1 MKVFISWSGLQR
13 KHIAHALRIWLRLV
27 IQHIDP
33 WMSELDIGAGQRWGN
48 ELWKELQDSQFGVVC
63 LTAENLQAPW
73 MHFET
78 GALAKAV
85 DQRVCPYLYEIQPG
99 IVQGPL
105 SQFQMKKTDKTG
117 TRELL
122 QSINDAST
130 SLHEKALPIED
141 LNEAFETWWPK
152 LEAKLNTVPPT
163 ATTVPPRREAVDMLE
178 ELLELVRNLARSS
191 PSRDD
196 LLELVRTIG
205 RSSPSRDDPVLEFV
219 RNLARSSP
227 FRDELLELVRTI
239 GKSSPSRDDLL
250 EALGKPSRS
259 AHSGGYG
266 RSATSEP
273 ILPPNEPQEG
283 APPPK

>member
-1 MKVFISWSGLQR
+1 MKVFISWSGPQS
-13 KHIAHALRIWLRLV
+13 KHIAHALRIWLRSV
-27 IQHIDP
+27 IQSIDP

-48 ELWKELQDSQFGVVC
+48 ELWKELQDSRFGVVC

-85 DQRVCPYLYEIQPG
+85 EQRVCPYLYEIQPG

-122 QSINDAST
+122 QSINEASS
-130 SLHEKALPIED
+130 SLNERALPIAD

-163 ATTVPPRREAVDMLE
+163 TTPAPPRREAADMLE
-178 ELLELVRNLARSS
+178 ELLELVR
-191 PSRDD
+191 D
-196 LLELVRTIG
+196 I
-205 RSSPSRDDPVLEFV
+205 V
-219 RNLARSSP
+219 RNLPLSSQ
-227 FRDELLELVRTI
+227 
-239 GKSSPSRDDLL
+239 SML
-250 EALGKPSRS
+250 EAARQTMAAYNPSMGHAS
-259 AHSGGYG
+259 VMG
-266 RSATSEP
+266 RVVVTEP
-273 ILPPNEPQEG
+273 ILTSRIDVPSPNEPQE
-283 APPPK
+283 

>member
-1 MKVFISWSGLQR
+1 MKVFISWSGLQS

-33 WMSELDIGAGQRWGN
+33 WMSELDIDAGQRWVN
-48 ELWKELQDSQFGVVC
+48 ELWKGLQDSRFGIVC

-122 QSINDAST
+122 QSINEAST

-141 LNEAFETWWPK
+141 LHEVFEIWWPK
-152 LEAKLNTVPPT
+152 LEEMLKAVP
-163 ATTVPPRREAVDMLE
+163 TTTTPAPPRPEAADMLE

-205 RSSPSRDDPVLEFV
+205 RSSPSRDDLALEIGTRVLAT
-219 RNLARSSP
+219 LP
-227 FRDELLELVRTI
+227 
-239 GKSSPSRDDLL
+239 RDDLL
-250 EALGKPSRS
+250 EVLRNTRIGT
-259 AHSGGYG
+259 HSGGYG
-266 RSATSEP
+266 RYSISEP
-273 ILPPNEPQEG
+273 ILPRNEPQEG